1 MKKSQWNSQDT
12 TKQNN
17 SHNMKIPGEQKKG
30 QKIYLKAIMAENF

>member
-17 SHNMKIPGEQKKG
+17 SHNMKIPGEQKKRTEN
-30 QKIYLKAIMAENF
+30 IFKAIMAENF